1 MKRRTLTLLLPLA
14 LGLSALWFLGTKAAG
29 QETVT
34 QVVQTATVEPTSQ
47 KVDAA
52 PGNAS
57 EIQDYGR
64 RESQNPGLAEFAG
77 GHDDE
82 VIIVA
87 GVGCSGLL
95 IAILI
100 LVILL

>member
-14 LGLSALWFLGTKAAG
+14 LSLGALCVLGTKASG
-29 QETVT
+29 HETVT
-34 QVVQTATVEPTSQ
+34 PIAQTVSVEPTSQ
-47 KVDAA
+47 NAA
-52 PGNAS
+52 PGNPS

-64 RESQNPGLAEFAG
+64 RESQNPGLSEFAG

-87 GVGCSGLL
+87 GVGCTGLL